1 MPIFAINNEDND
13 NSPITTTTMT
23 NKRENLCNSLIFR
36 RLLPPPISS
45 DNVNNNSC
53 RGSSTPALSPRSLTS
68 RGRVFLLFLTVVTAL
83 FSSCEKEPLTDA
95 TPPGATRSQEP
106 ADTTGTPSLGMTI
119 TINPEWDGE
128 QSYSY

>member
-1 MPIFAINNEDND
+1 
-13 NSPITTTTMT
+13 MT
-23 NKRENLCNSLIFR
+23 NKHNNLCNSLIFR

-45 DNVNNNSC
+45 DNVGNNFF
-53 RGSSTPALSPRSLTS
+53 GLTTPALSPRSLTF
-68 RGRVFLLFLTVVTAL
+68 RGRAFLLFLTVMTVL

-106 ADTTGTPSLGMTI
+106 ADTTGTPSLGMVI
-119 TINPEWDGE
+119 TINPDWDGE